1 VQIIFSC
8 VQWLH
13 VQIKLN
19 NLGET
24 EISFALSGRVGAR
37 DRFRRVTGVVARLDE
52 KMRTCCAHS

>member
-1 VQIIFSC
+1 MQC
-8 VQWLH
+8 RLY

-24 EISFALSGRVGAR
+24 EISFALRVSVVSRRVGAR
-37 DRFRRVTGVVARLDE
+37 GRFRRVTGVVASLDE